1 MNAPTDNNEE
11 DNAMARDLDQRVT
24 ILETRLD
31 TILPTL
37 ATKADLAE
45 LKADL
50 AELKAELKAE
60 LHDSM
65 AAMHKWIAGTCI
77 TLILGLAGLSF
88 SMLTAV
94 QATTQAVEQVAAAQ
108 RSGR

>member
-1 MNAPTDNNEE
+1 MT
-11 DNAMARDLDQRVT
+11 RDLDQRVT
-24 ILETRLD
+24 ILETRFD

-37 ATKADLAE
+37 AT
-45 LKADL
+45 KADL

-65 AAMHKWIAGTCI
+65 AGMHKWIAGTCI

-94 QATTQAVEQVAAAQ
+94 QATTQAVEQVVEAQ